1 MRVAALMICLS
12 LALPYVVRADQ
23 PTTPTPEASPTS
35 AAAPVAAT
43 AASSAVVSAAPGASV
58 PPTAADPPAV
68 EKSPAQLK
76 REAAEAKIKQTGAY
90 GYKPETTKAGEVLYC
105 KRETPIGTHFETKQC
120 RTFEQLRDEALRGKE
135 YLEQMQHIVPPN
147 KL

>member
-1 MRVAALMICLS
+1 MRAFSLMICLS
-12 LALPYVVRADQ
+12 LAVPYVGRADQ
-23 PTTPTPEASPTS
+23 PAAPTS
-35 AAAPVAAT
+35 EAAPTAAAPAT
-43 AASSAVVSAAPGASV
+43 AAVTSSAVVTAAPGDSV
-58 PPTAADPPAV
+58 PPTDPPAV

-76 REAAEAKIKQTGAY
+76 REAAEAKIRQTGAY

-135 YLEQMQHIVPPN
+135 YLEQMQHVVPPN
-147 KL
+147 KG